1 MSYVSVWKP
10 VKDRI
15 VQAAR
20 ETRTEIIGLLLGR
33 LQDDTIVIEDS
44 TTHEFSS
51 EPHRVMLP
59 PSSVAV
65 IADKLVSGR
74 LKGNIVGW
82 YHSHTEG
89 GLFFSETDID
99 TQKQLQQFSSLITG
113 FVVDSRTGEVGC
125 FRVTPGTNIAVR
137 LPEGNVRVF
146 TDPSEPVRASPETP
160 LNVAP
165 TPTVEVRRRSPMAM
179 AVTRRMVLSL
189 ILVALIVSAG
199 AFATLLYRYRAST
212 SETAVIISQTPISA
226 ATVGTPI
233 EISANVSGPVR
244 NVTLVYG
251 ERTGAL
257 GAQVVMNSVATG
269 QYSYLIPGS
278 QVTGNIAYYI
288 KAYDT
293 NGRQVNTTTYHIAVA
308 DFNLQPQTNTLTV
321 YRTKSTT
328 LEVQLQSINNFNG
341 QVRLSTSGNPS
352 GLSVIFSENPAPSGT
367 TVQLNFTADA
377 NTPNGTYPVTLAATY
392 LPSHSSPVTK
402 QTVVDATVA
411 DFQMA
416 MTPSSNE
423 VPAGSVAI
431 FTIIL
436 TLQNGFTNPVMITD
450 ISGLPQGANY
460 TLTASNPTV
469 LAGGPGST
477 DITLQIKIPAFT
489 NVGTYPILIAAS
501 GGGITHF
508 LNAQIIVI

>member
-51 EPHRVMLP
+51 QPHRAMLP
-59 PSSVAV
+59 PSSIAV
-65 IADKLVSGR
+65 IADQLVSGR

-89 GLFFSETDID
+89 GLFFSETDIA

-113 FVVDSRTGEVGC
+113 LVVDSSTGEVGC
-125 FRVTPGTNIAVR
+125 FRVIPGTDNAVR
-137 LPEGNVRVF
+137 LPEGNIRVF
-146 TDPSEPVRASPETP
+146 TDPNEAIPASPATP
-160 LNVAP
+160 INIAP
-165 TPTVEVRRRSPMAM
+165 TPTVEVRRRSPTAL
-179 AVTRRMVLSL
+179 ALTRRMALSL
-189 ILVALIVSAG
+189 ILVAVILSIG
-199 AFATLLYRYRAST
+199 AFAILLHSYRGSASE
-212 SETAVIISQTPISA
+212 SAVMITHVPVSA
-226 ATVGTPI
+226 ATIGTPI
-233 EISANVSGPVR
+233 EISANVTGPAR

-251 ERTGAL
+251 QTTGGPITQA
-257 GAQVVMNSVATG
+257 VMNSVATG
-269 QYSYLIPGS
+269 QYSYVIPGS

-293 NGRQVNTTTYHIAVA
+293 VGRQVNTTTYHVAVA

-321 YRTKSTT
+321 YRTKSAT

-341 QVRLSTSGNPS
+341 QLKLSTNGNPS
-352 GLSVIFSENPAPSGT
+352 GLAIIFSTNPAPSGT
-367 TVQLNFTADA
+367 VVQLNFTADA
-377 NTPNGTYPVTLAATY
+377 NTPNGTYPVTLVATY
-392 LPSHSSPVTK
+392 LPSQSSPVTR

-411 DFQMA
+411 DFQVTV
-416 MTPSSNE
+416 TPSMDV
-423 VPAGSVAI
+423 VPAGSTAT
-431 FTIIL
+431 FTI
-436 TLQNGFTNPVMITD
+436 TLALQKGFIDPVMITG
-450 ISGLPQGANY
+450 ISGLPQGATY

-469 LAGGPGST
+469 LAGGPGNT

-489 NVGTYPILIAAS
+489 KVGTYPIVIVAS
-501 GGGITHF
+501 GGGITHI
-508 LNAQIIVI
+508 LNAQITVR